1 MEYQQITLTDWVEM
15 KKKLERE
22 LLGVKHSFVRIGYLL
37 RRMDDEK
44 MYEMDGFKSIAEF
57 AKEKYGLEASTTSRF
72 MRINKE
78 YSVDGYSEILRPRYE
93 AFGRSQLEEMLQL
106 PESDRD
112 MITPKA
118 TRESIRDLKRF
129 NNAGPEDKGATNLDM
144 TIEAF
149 LKANPEMMAEIET
162 VADPEVS
169 AQCVAAVK
177 EIIIPSG
184 NRSYK
189 NGLYFLMFYE
199 DKISFKK
206 ILLQPQEIR
215 WDDFVDKMLGI
226 MLTIEAEKPTD
237 VDKVQ
242 KTEEE
247 ELAADIKEDVEEVE
261 EPEETEE
268 PEDFTV
274 TDTDEEG
281 EEFSV
286 TDATCEEEA
295 PKEEH
300 EIVTRCPEE
309 EPKETV
315 APAQIIQEIQEERD
329 DFEVDPVETIETAP
343 LPPIPGVLRIEYI
356 RGLTPMEAAKY
367 FTEMYGTGEINNDV
381 LKCERMMQFFFLE
394 EVDEETGQAMEVEHD
409 IEI

>member
-15 KKKLERE
+15 KKKLESE

-149 LKANPEMMAEIET
+149 LKSNPEMMAEIET

-226 MLTIEAEKPTD
+226 MLTIEAENPTD
-237 VDKVQ
+237 VDKSR
-242 KTEEE
+242 
-247 ELAADIKEDVEEVE
+247 EVE
-261 EPEETEE
+261 EKEPAADSEEDMEEAEETEE
-268 PEDFTV
+268 FTV

-281 EEFSV
+281 EGFSV
-286 TDATCEEEA
+286 TDATCEEET

-300 EIVTRCPEE
+300 EIVARYPKEE
-309 EPKETV
+309 TKETV
-315 APAQIIQEIQEERD
+315 APAQIIQEIQEERA

-381 LKCERMMQFFFLE
+381 LKSERMMQFFFLE